1 MTNSPELADL
11 NNHHRDTLMKIFQHP
26 TSHNIDWRTVLSLL
40 EVVGTLEESG
50 EGKVRV
56 HVGDGMLFLEKPRH
70 KDIDV
75 QQVLDLR
82 HLLTNAGYKSVVD
95 ELESRGVED

>member
-1 MTNSPELADL
+1 MTNSPKPVEL

-26 TSHNIDWRTVLSLL
+26 TSHNIEWRTVLSLL
-40 EVVGTLEESG
+40 EVVGTVEENRD
-50 EGKVRV
+50 GKVRV
-56 HVGDGMLFLEKPRH
+56 HVGDTMLFLEKPRH

-82 HLLTNAGYKSVVD
+82 HMFQKAGYEAVVE
-95 ELESRGVED
+95 ELEDRGVED

>member
-1 MTNSPELADL
+1 MTNSPKPVDL

-26 TSHNIDWRTVLSLL
+26 TSHNIEWRTVVSLL
-40 EVVGTLEESG
+40 EAVGSVEEHHDGKIRVLLG
-50 EGKVRV
+50 ETT
-56 HVGDGMLFLEKPRH
+56 LFLEKPRH

-82 HLLTNAGYKSVVD
+82 HLFEGAGYKAVVE
-95 ELESRGVED
+95 ELEDRGVED

>member
-1 MTNSPELADL
+1 MTHSSDLADL

-26 TSHNIDWRTVLSLL
+26 TSHNIDWRTVVSLL
-40 EVVGTLEESG
+40 EAVGTVEESG

-56 HVGDGMLFLEKPRH
+56 HVGNSMLFLEKPRH

-82 HLLTNAGYKSVVD
+82 HLLTNAGYKSVVE
-95 ELESRGVED
+95 ELEARGVED

>member
-1 MTNSPELADL
+1 MTNSPKPVDL

-26 TSHNIDWRTVLSLL
+26 TSHNIEWRTVLSLL
-40 EVVGTLEESG
+40 EAVGTVEENHD
-50 EGKVRV
+50 GKVRA
-56 HVGDGMLFLEKPRH
+56 HVGDTIIFLEKPRH

-82 HLLTNAGYKSVVD
+82 HMLQDAGYKAVVE
-95 ELESRGVED
+95 ELEDRGVED